1 MVELE
6 VSFRGENNNNNNN
19 NYNNNNNNIAQC
31 NFTNLKKDGEN

>member
-31 NFTNLKKDGEN
+31 NCTNLKKDGEN